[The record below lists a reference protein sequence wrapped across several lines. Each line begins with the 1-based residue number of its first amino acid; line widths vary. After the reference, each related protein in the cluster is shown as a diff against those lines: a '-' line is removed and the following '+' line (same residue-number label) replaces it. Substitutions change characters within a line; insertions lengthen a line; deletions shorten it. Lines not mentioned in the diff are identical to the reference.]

1 MPGHAS
7 IRPPLGSAAPALAA
21 DGRLRL
27 AARLGALAPLVYVT
41 TDVVAAAVYRGYRY
55 ADQAVSELFA
65 IGAPTSAGVVAGFTI
80 SSVMTLA
87 FGVAMWRDSDGQRAL
102 RLLGAMLVCSAVVGL
117 LLWNLAP
124 MHMRGEATSAT
135 DTAHLVLAT
144 NPFTLVALGAAVAAF
159 PGRFRTWTLATI
171 ALILALASY
180 GFSLAPEL
188 QAGAPTPWLG
198 LAERI
203 AQYAHGAWQA
213 GLAFAWWRE
222 RQGEDGAALK
232 RATAAA
238 WASQVG
244 RGAT

>member
-1 MPGHAS
+1 MPRHALTH
-7 IRPPLGSAAPALAA
+7 PPLGTAARALAA

-27 AARLGALAPLVYVT
+27 AVRLGALAPVVYVG
-41 TDVVAAAVYRGYRY
+41 TDVIAAAVYRGYRY

-80 SSVMTLA
+80 SSIMTLA
-87 FGVAMWRDSDGQRAL
+87 FGVAMWRHSDGQRAR
-102 RLLGAMLVCSAVVGL
+102 RLLGAMLACSAVVGL
-117 LLWNLAP
+117 LLWNVAP
-124 MHMRGEATSAT
+124 MHMRGEPTSAT

-159 PGRFRTWTLATI
+159 PGRFRAWTLATI

-188 QAGAPTPWLG
+188 ASNQPTPWLG
-198 LAERI
+198 LTERI

-213 GLAFAWWRE
+213 GLAMTWWRE
-222 RQGEDGAALK
+222 RQEDPGAALK

-238 WASQVG
+238 WASQAG
-244 RGAT
+244 RRAT